1 MSSPMSQKAPD
12 VAEVLAGE
20 SRRAR
25 GRRVLTWIVV
35 AALVAA
41 AVLLGWWWF
50 SGASGNTAR
59 RYVTEP
65 VTRADIRETVVATGT
80 LEPTGVADVTSM
92 ISGTVASVNV
102 DPNDRVSK
110 GQILAQLEMGDFE
123 AGLARAIAMAESQKA
138 SMLVAESNLEDAQA
152 ALLRTQA
159 LSLGQSVSVRELEL
173 AGTAA
178 KRAQAQLAV
187 AQAQLRGAEA
197 DLQSA
202 RNDYAKACICSPI
215 DGVVL
220 EADVNVG
227 QSITATSLGQPLF
240 SIAED
245 LSKLELRVD
254 IDEADIGRVQQ
265 DDAATFMVEAWPDRQ
280 FSGVIR
286 EIRFAPIVAE
296 GVVSY
301 RAVLSVDN
309 ADLSLRPGMTATADI
324 VVAEVKG
331 ALTVPNPALR
341 FEPETAGGTQTLIE
355 GMMPSSSI
363 ETNEPGRLRS
373 VWVQGE
379 DGLSEVEVTIGLSD
393 GQRTQITGGGLQE
406 GDRVVVSAAA
416 R

>member
-1 MSSPMSQKAPD
+1 MSQKAPD

-110 GQILAQLEMGDFE
+110 GQILAQLGMGDFE

-286 EIRFAPIVAE
+286 EIRFAPIVAQ
-296 GVVSY
+296 GVVS
-301 RAVLSVDN
+301 
-309 ADLSLRPGMTATADI
+309 
-324 VVAEVKG
+324 
-331 ALTVPNPALR
+331 
-341 FEPETAGGTQTLIE
+341 
-355 GMMPSSSI
+355 
-363 ETNEPGRLRS
+363 
-373 VWVQGE
+373 
-379 DGLSEVEVTIGLSD
+379 
-393 GQRTQITGGGLQE
+393 
-406 GDRVVVSAAA
+406 
-416 R
+416 